1 MPVTRSR
8 ARQFCQAVSDEAGG
22 RVGRWVDIAAVG
34 ERLGLGLDRAI
45 VLAEDCELAGFVTH
59 DRSYFAQPKRGRE
72 LPHSVT
78 PETLQERRRCP
89 RLQVRSHAPPGKVQG
104 IAVGARSTQAATPST
119 A

>member
-1 MPVTRSR
+1 MASGRAGAGLAVPLSRSR
-8 ARQFCQAVSDEAGG
+8 ARQFCQAVSAEAGG

-78 PETLQERRRCP
+78 LSAEGWNLIRKPTP
-89 RLQVRSHAPPGKVQG
+89 RARGPG
-104 IAVGARSTQAATPST
+104 
-119 A
+119 